1 MSDSGWTATDS
12 AKDWFW
18 QSLFQGA
25 WNFLWRTIGGNA
37 VVTAASAVAFGAV
50 AYVTHAAHQ
59 RDILLV
65 CGGALFAGTLIFIP
79 AWIRSHGEIDQRFA
93 VLGAEMNNLKRRMQE
108 TSASSENRIRL
119 DRLLAAIQEGK

>member
-25 WNFLWRTIGGNA
+25 WNFLLRTIGGNA
-37 VVTAASAVAFGAV
+37 VVTAASALAFGAV

-59 RDILLV
+59 RDILLA

-79 AWIRSHGEIDQRFA
+79 AWIRSHSEIDHRCTVA
-93 VLGAEMNNLKRRMQE
+93 
-108 TSASSENRIRL
+108 
-119 DRLLAAIQEGK
+119 